1 LDNQSLNHKMAN
13 ILVVCTANICR
24 SPVAEALL
32 KDRLHDRGHDDWRVS
47 SAGTWARIK
56 RGASHNSQVVAAQ
69 YGFDISNHLARMVE
83 ESLLGEA
90 DLVLCMEE
98 GHVEAL
104 KIEFPDEAYKIYPI
118 TAMAGPTYSVE
129 DPFGSSLLDYQRM
142 AAELASIIDRGLDRI
157 IELAET
163 NSSLEN

>member
-1 LDNQSLNHKMAN
+1 MAN
-13 ILVVCTANICR
+13 ILIVCTANICR

-32 KDRLHDRGHDDWRVS
+32 KDRLHDRGYDDWTVA
-47 SAGTWARIK
+47 SAGTWATIK

-69 YGFDISNHLARMVE
+69 YGFDISNHMARMVE
-83 ESLLGEA
+83 RSILSEA

-104 KIEFPDEAYKIYPI
+104 KIEFPDEAHKIYPI
-118 TAMAGPTYSVE
+118 TAMAGPAYSVE

-157 IELAET
+157 IELAKT

>member
-1 LDNQSLNHKMAN
+1 MAN
-13 ILVVCTANICR
+13 ILIVCTANICR

-32 KDRLHDRGHDDWRVS
+32 KDRLHHRGYNDWIVS
-47 SAGTWARIK
+47 SAGTWAMVE

-69 YGFDISNHLARMVE
+69 YGFDISSHLARMVE

-104 KIEFPDEAYKIYPI
+104 RVEFPDQAYKIFLI
-118 TAMAGPTYSVE
+118 TAMAGPAYSVA
-129 DPFGSSLLDYQRM
+129 DPFGSSLPDYQRM

-157 IELAET
+157 IDLAEK
-163 NSSLEN
+163 NSSSLED